1 MLTSWL
7 WIHSPDRHRGVDV
20 VCSNRSLGLESTS
33 SVVNER
39 LLIPQV
45 HQHKKGKTALTTAEN
60 SSGEV
65 QKIDHAP
72 TRLLVDRST
81 SSTFPPDP
89 FLAFRH
95 HSVDNWTL
103 LKSTSFVRSSGVR
116 ASCLE
121 TERSPLGWRRRKP
134 QETSGID
141 HGEWRRVAKKSVG
154 RSQCVRCVCVMT
166 RCQVAQGYQNKMAK
180 LPRTSLSAESST
192 FGSPLKR
199 PPLEQSC
206 LLHTDQSNALAV
218 GPSPSAVIIGPRV
231 SVAHVL
237 KVAPA

>member
-1 MLTSWL
+1 MLASWL

-33 SVVNER
+33 SGVNER

-45 HQHKKGKTALTTAEN
+45 HQHKKGKITLTTAEN

-72 TRLLVDRST
+72 TCLLVHRST

-103 LKSTSFVRSSGVR
+103 LKSTYFVRSSGAR
-116 ASCLE
+116 ESCLE
-121 TERSPLGWRRRKP
+121 TERKSTGVKKKASRDLGYRSWG
-134 QETSGID
+134 Q
-141 HGEWRRVAKKSVG
+141 VAKKSVG
-154 RSQCVRCVCVMT
+154 RSKWLCMMRMRHDAMSGC
-166 RCQVAQGYQNKMAK
+166 AGKPK
-180 LPRTSLSAESST
+180 
-192 FGSPLKR
+192 
-199 PPLEQSC
+199 
-206 LLHTDQSNALAV
+206 
-218 GPSPSAVIIGPRV
+218 
-231 SVAHVL
+231 
-237 KVAPA
+237 

>member
-1 MLTSWL
+1 MLTGWL

-20 VCSNRSLGLESTS
+20 VCSNWSLVLESTS

-45 HQHKKGKTALTTAEN
+45 HQHKKGKITLTTAEN

-103 LKSTSFVRSSGVR
+103 LKSTSFVRSSGAR
-116 ASCLE
+116 ASCRVPKE
-121 TERSPLGWRRRKP
+121 SPLGWRRKP
-134 QETSGID
+134 QETWDIGP
-141 HGEWRRVAKKSVG
+141 GVEWRRKASVD
-154 RSQCVRCVCVMT
+154 RNDYVWCVCVMT
-166 RCQVAQGYQNKMAK
+166 RCQVAQGNQNKMAK
-180 LPRTSLSAESST
+180 LPRTYLKESSWT
-192 FGSPLKR
+192 QRNEWNGNT
-199 PPLEQSC
+199 C
-206 LLHTDQSNALAV
+206 LPFENWEF
-218 GPSPSAVIIGPRV
+218 
-231 SVAHVL
+231 
-237 KVAPA
+237 